1 MRRLRYVVAAACL
14 LTAGCGGEPEIDR
27 LHREHG
33 RLRAE
38 LARVLARDQVV
49 SDVQQDGGLIIV
61 AVRAAYLGEL
71 IREVAARYFDR
82 VELDLTPD
90 LRVHH
95 EEEVNRK
102 TIVGTLKGGRWTV
115 DVTIERISGTLRGG
129 APRFSVSR
137 ENRLDLVVPVA
148 LQGAEGQARVQF
160 TWNANLLASVICRD
174 FQVDERI
181 RGRVLPQS
189 YEVHGAFTFE
199 ARPGALVARPEF
211 RSERFRLRI
220 DLAQESW
227 DRIRR
232 ALEAQDRPSKCG
244 LALDPQALMTKLEA
258 LGRKGFEVR
267 LPRSLLHDITLPASV
282 SGSATVEG
290 REIALT
296 VEPRAFR
303 VTRDHTWYSVAVKTA
318 VRRAEGEADVAPHL
332 SDH

>member
-1 MRRLRYVVAAACL
+1 MDRLRGDHA
-14 LTAGCGGEPEIDR
+14 
-27 LHREHG
+27 

-38 LARVLARDQVV
+38 LERVLAEDQVA
-49 SDVQQDGGLIIV
+49 SDVQRDGGLIIV
-61 AVRAAYLGEL
+61 AVRAGYLGEL

-82 VELDLTPD
+82 VELDLTPN

-95 EEEVNRK
+95 GEEVKRK

-115 DVTIERISGTLRGG
+115 DVTIERIRGTLRGG
-129 APRFSVSR
+129 APRFSISR
-137 ENRLDLVVPVA
+137 ENQLELVVPVA
-148 LQGAEGQARVQF
+148 LQDAEGRAQVHFA
-160 TWNANLLASVICRD
+160 WDANMLASVICSD
-174 FQVDERI
+174 FQVDEQI
-181 RGRVLPQS
+181 RGRVLPGS

-220 DLAQESW
+220 DLTQDSW

-244 LALDPQALMTKLEA
+244 LALDPQALMAKLEA

-267 LPRSLLHDITLPASV
+267 LPRSLLHDITLPATV

-290 REIALT
+290 REIALS

-303 VTRDHTWYSVAVKTA
+303 VTRDHTWYSVGVKTA

-332 SDH
+332 SDR